1 MKVKRERKINN
12 KTIFIIIGVLILLV
26 GGIVTFALL
35 NSKKDNN
42 DSNTIDEEM
51 KEEEIIPEKKVT
63 IVDTESKTRPYAV
76 MINCHNAALP
86 QAGLDKA
93 YIVYEIMVEGG
104 ITRMMA
110 LFKDVNVD
118 KIGSVRS
125 ARTQYLGYVYE
136 NDAIYAHAGGAQD
149 ALNRIANEG
158 INDVDVDGQYGVRDR
173 SLNRAWEH
181 TLFTTTELLKSATDS
196 RGFRKETDKGLLLN
210 YSPEELDLSSY
221 ENNKI
226 ANSISINY
234 SDYRTSNYTYDTESR
249 TYLRSMN
256 DTPNNDLVTGQQY
269 RVKNILVYGVN
280 YSNYTYSGYSLYQK
294 IDNLGSGEGYYI
306 SNGYAIPITWEKENE
321 KSKTKYKVAST
332 GKELI
337 VNDGNTYIQIYPADR
352 SLIIS

>member
-1 MKVKRERKINN
+1 MRERKNN
-12 KTIFIIIGVLILLV
+12 KKLFIIASVLTLVLGGVM
-26 GGIVTFALL
+26 TFLLL
-35 NSKKDNN
+35 NNKDNN
-42 DSNTIDEEM
+42 GKIIKNNQEET
-51 KEEEIIPEKKVT
+51 KEKTATTKKKVT

-93 YIVYEIMVEGG
+93 YIVYELMVEGG

-110 LFKDVNVD
+110 LFKDIDVN

-149 ALNRIANEG
+149 ALNRIANEN
-158 INDVDVDGQYGVRDR
+158 INDVDVDGEYGIRDR

-181 TLFTTTELLKSATDS
+181 TLFTTTELLNTARDK
-196 RGFRKETDKGLLLN
+196 RGFRKDTDSGLLLK
-210 YSPEELDLSSY
+210 YSADEIDLSSY
-221 ENNKI
+221 ENSRV
-226 ANSISINY
+226 ANNISINY
-234 SDYRTSNYTYDTESR
+234 SDYRTSNYKYDPESK

-256 DTPNNDLVTGQQY
+256 DTPNTDLVTGEQY
-269 RVKNILVYGVN
+269 KVKNILVYGVN

-294 IDNLGSGEGYYI
+294 IDNIGTGEGYYI
-306 SNGYAIPITWEKENE
+306 SNGYAVPIKWEKENE
-321 KSKTKYKVAST
+321 KSKTKYKIAST

-352 SLIIS
+352 NLTIN

>member
-1 MKVKRERKINN
+1 MRERKNN
-12 KTIFIIIGVLILLV
+12 KKLFIIIGVLALV
-26 GGIVTFALL
+26 LGGVVTFLLL
-35 NSKKDNN
+35 NNKDN
-42 DSNTIDEEM
+42 DSKENKTTKKEI
-51 KEEEIIPEKKVT
+51 KEEEKISDKKVN
-63 IVDTESKTRPYAV
+63 IVDINSKTRPYAV

-93 YIVYEIMVEGG
+93 YIVYELMVEGG

-110 LFKDVNVD
+110 LFRDIDVN

-149 ALNRIANEG
+149 ALNRIAKEG

-181 TLFTTTELLKSATDS
+181 TLFTTTDLLNSARDS
-196 RGFRKETDKGLLLN
+196 RGFNKDTDNGLLLK
-210 YSPEELDLSSY
+210 YSADELDLSSY
-221 ENNKI
+221 ENSKV
-226 ANSISINY
+226 ANNISINY
-234 SDYRTSNYTYDTESR
+234 SDYRTSNYKYDSESK

-256 DTPNNDLVTGQQY
+256 DSLNTDLVTGQQY
-269 RVKNILVYGVN
+269 KVKNILVYGVP

-294 IDNLGSGEGYYI
+294 IDNIGSGEGYYI

-321 KSKTKYKVAST
+321 KSKTIYKVTST

-337 VNDGNTYIQIYPADR
+337 VNDGNTYIQIYPSNR
-352 SLIIS
+352 NMTIN